1 MKKQQKTI
9 GIEVPL
15 PKEQCEDK
23 NCPFHG
29 GIKTRGRVFQGEV
42 VSKDT
47 HKSAVITWKRQH
59 YIPKYERY
67 EKRLSKISV
76 HNPKCIDAQ
85 VGDVVKVM
93 ETRPMSKTKHFVIV
107 QKLKDETNNS

>member
-9 GIEVPL
+9 GIEVPF
-15 PKEQCEDK
+15 PKEKCEDK

-29 GIKTRGRVFQGEV
+29 ELKVRGRIFKGEI

-47 HKSAVITWKRQH
+47 HKSAKITWERQR
-59 YIPKYERY
+59 YLPKYERY

-76 HNPKCIDAQ
+76 HNPRCIDAQ
-85 VGDVVKVM
+85 VGDTVEVM
-93 ETRPMSKTKHFVIV
+93 ETRPTSKTKHFVII
-107 QKLKDETNNS
+107 QILKNETNIS